1 MDARVAT
8 VKVKPGRMDEMI
20 KIYDET
26 QRSVNQGM
34 QGFQSARL
42 LTDRNANTAVA
53 VTIWATESDAR
64 ASVTPSAMEDVMVRF
79 GEVCW
84 QPAKVGHFRKGEIR
98 GKWQYSWTP

>member
-1 MDARVAT
+1 MYARVAT

-53 VTIWATESDAR
+53 VTIWATEADVLASVN
-64 ASVTPSAMEDVMVRF
+64 ASVTQDVMDRF
-79 GEVCW
+79 GEVVEG
-84 QPAKVGHFRKGEIR
+84 PLTFENYEVSAD
-98 GKWQYSWTP
+98 Y

>member
-1 MDARVAT
+1 MYARVAT
-8 VKVKPGRMDEMI
+8 GQVKPGRMEEFI

-26 QRSVNQGM
+26 QRSVNQQV

-42 LTDRNANTAVA
+42 LTDSSNNRGIA

-79 GEVCW
+79 GEVFEG
-84 QPAKVGHFRKGEIR
+84 PVTNE
-98 GKWQYSWTP
+98 YYEVSSDY